1 MYIYHALINA
11 LSIHMIH
18 IDLNAIFYTHKAQSY
33 KNILHK
39 VLYGH
44 THTHTH
50 THTHPLYPDIYICT
64 LTSIYIHN

>member
-50 THTHPLYPDIYICT
+50 THTPFVP
-64 LTSIYIHN
+64 